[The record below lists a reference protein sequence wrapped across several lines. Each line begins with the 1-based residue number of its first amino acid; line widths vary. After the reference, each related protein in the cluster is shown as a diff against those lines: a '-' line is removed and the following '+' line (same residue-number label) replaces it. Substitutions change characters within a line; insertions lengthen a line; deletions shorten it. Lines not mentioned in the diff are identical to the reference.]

1 MAEPK
6 RILIAGLTAE
16 TGGMESYIMNL
27 YRHTDR
33 SRLQFDFINQN
44 PVKDLAFSDEITAMG
59 GRIYRVPYL
68 RDGFFEHYKSLKRVF
83 GDTEYEAIYYQS
95 NRQLKN
101 ADLFRYAKKYNVRRR
116 ILHSHNSGELGVG
129 KIGRLRIKM
138 TEPKLKKLLT
148 DCFACSEEA
157 GKWMFSWT
165 DNVTVIKNGVDTTVF
180 DYHPETGERI
190 REENGAGGKK
200 IFGTVGRISKEKNP
214 LFLADLFAEIHKK
227 NPDTIFFHIGGGD
240 MEEDLRK
247 RILEKD
253 LKDSYIL
260 LGRKDNVSDYLNA
273 MDLLLLPSV
282 HEGFPIT
289 LVEAQCSGMHCLVSD
304 KITETVNITGN
315 VYFKSIEEDAE
326 KWAVDALAASE
337 YERHSC
343 RDILTE
349 KGFDEQS
356 IADRFTEFVLK

>member
-59 GRIYRVPYL
+59 GRIFRVPYL

-138 TEPKLKKLLT
+138 TEPKLKKYLT

-157 GKWMFSWT
+157 GKWMFPWT

-180 DYHPETGERI
+180 DYHPETGKRI
-190 REENGAGGKK
+190 RKENGAGGKK
-200 IFGTVGRISKEKNP
+200 VFGTVGRISKEKI
-214 LFLADLFAEIHKK
+214 LFFWRIC
-227 NPDTIFFHIGGGD
+227 
-240 MEEDLRK
+240 LRK
-247 RILEKD
+247 FIRKIPTRFFSISAEATWKRI
-253 LKDSYIL
+253 
-260 LGRKDNVSDYLNA
+260 
-273 MDLLLLPSV
+273 
-282 HEGFPIT
+282 
-289 LVEAQCSGMHCLVSD
+289 
-304 KITETVNITGN
+304 
-315 VYFKSIEEDAE
+315 
-326 KWAVDALAASE
+326 
-337 YERHSC
+337 
-343 RDILTE
+343 
-349 KGFDEQS
+349 
-356 IADRFTEFVLK
+356 